1 MLRSKQTFLRFFID
15 ETFQLEDK
23 EHRKTF
29 YALAA
34 IGLPEDELEPVRQFL
49 KAKGHGDPVH
59 GTELLRSDSGHKELL
74 EITRRISHKSVE
86 LVTSCSIEKNDK
98 YGEKARA
105 KLIKTLARHIIT
117 HYPDTKQMLFE
128 QRLAG
133 YPTEMDAKT
142 FKEVENELRTSGVDL
157 EQAPKTAEPLL
168 WAADLL
174 ATSYRQMMTRAVDKY
189 FDAWQAVFV
198 EPSSR

>member
-1 MLRSKQTFLRFFID
+1 LRFFID
-15 ETFQLEDK
+15 ETFQLDDK
-23 EHRKTF
+23 KHKPF

-34 IGLPEDELEPVRQFL
+34 IGLPAEEQGPVREFL
-49 KAKGHGDPVH
+49 KARGHGEPLH

-74 EITRRISHKSVE
+74 EIKRRISHKSVE
-86 LVTSCSIEKNDK
+86 LVTSCPIEKNDRH
-98 YGEKARA
+98 GEEARA

-117 HYPDTKQMLFE
+117 HYPDTKQILFE

-142 FKEVENELRTSGVDL
+142 FKEVEKELRTSGIDL

-189 FDAWQAVFV
+189 FDAWQAEVV
-198 EPSSR
+198 IS

>member
-1 MLRSKQTFLRFFID
+1 MRFYID

-23 EHRKTF
+23 QHHKTF

-49 KAKGHGDPVH
+49 KARGHGDPLH

-86 LVTSCSIEKNDK
+86 IVTSCPIEKNDRS
-98 YGEKARA
+98 GERARA
-105 KLIKTLARHIIT
+105 KLIRALVSHILT
-117 HYPDTKQMLFE
+117 KYPETKQILFE
-128 QRLAG
+128 ARLTG
-133 YPTEMDAKT
+133 YASEQDAKT
-142 FKEVENELRTSGVDL
+142 FREIRKQL
-157 EQAPKTAEPLL
+157 EDANIKIGQAYKTEEPLL

-174 ATSYRQMMTRAVDKY
+174 ATSYRQMMTRAVDRY
-189 FDAWQAVFV
+189 FDAWQAEVLV
-198 EPSSR
+198 P

>member
-1 MLRSKQTFLRFFID
+1 MRFFID

-23 EHRKTF
+23 EHRKPF

-34 IGLPEDELEPVRQFL
+34 IGLPEDELEPVREFL
-49 KAKGHGDPVH
+49 KAKGHGDPLH

-86 LVTSCSIEKNDK
+86 IVTSCPIERKDRS
-98 YGEKARA
+98 GEQARA
-105 KLIKTLARHIIT
+105 KLIRALVSHIL
-117 HYPDTKQMLFE
+117 TKYLETTEILFE
-128 QRLAG
+128 TRLAG
-133 YPTEMDAKT
+133 YPSEQDAKT
-142 FKEVENELRTSGVDL
+142 FRNIKKQLDDKSIKIG
-157 EQAPKTAEPLL
+157 QAYKTQEPLL

-189 FDAWQAVFV
+189 FDAWQAEVLV
-198 EPSSR
+198 P